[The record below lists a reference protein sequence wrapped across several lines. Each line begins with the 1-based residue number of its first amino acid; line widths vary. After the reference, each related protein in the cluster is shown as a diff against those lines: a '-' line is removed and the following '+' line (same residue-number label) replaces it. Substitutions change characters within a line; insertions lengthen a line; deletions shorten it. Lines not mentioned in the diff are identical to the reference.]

1 MVNGAGLAMA
11 TMDMVKL
18 KGGAPANFLDVG
30 GGTNKEKVKEAFKL
44 ILSDG
49 TVKAV
54 LVNIFGGIV
63 KCDVIAAGILAA
75 VEEMHLTIPVVVRL
89 EGTNVELGLSMLKDS
104 GLGLHTAEDLNSA
117 AEKAVQLA
125 EGV

>member
-30 GGTNKEKVKEAFKL
+30 GGTNKDKVKEAFKL

-89 EGTNVELGLSMLKDS
+89 EGTNVELGLAMLKDS
-104 GLGLHTAEDLNSA
+104 GLGLHTAEDLNNA
-117 AEKAVQLA
+117 AEQAVKLA
-125 EGV
+125 EAV